1 MKGQG
6 KVILVGMG
14 KLETTLNVSSMI
26 TKQVTVVGS
35 NGSNPQDIAE
45 IYALF
50 ADGSVK
56 PTVTEIGFDEI
67 PEGFERLERHEI
79 AVRLVVNME

>member
-14 KLETTLNVSSMI
+14 KLDTTLNVSSMI

-35 NGSNPQDIAE
+35 NGGNPQDITE
-45 IYALF
+45 IYELF
-50 ADGSVK
+50 TDGSVK
-56 PTVTEIGFDEI
+56 P
-67 PEGFERLERHEI
+67 L
-79 AVRLVVNME
+79 

>member
-14 KLETTLNVSSMI
+14 KLDTTLNFSSMI

-35 NGSNPQDIAE
+35 NGGNPQDITE
-45 IYALF
+45 IYELF
-50 ADGSVK
+50 TDGSVK
-56 PTVTEIGFDEI
+56 P
-67 PEGFERLERHEI
+67 L
-79 AVRLVVNME
+79 